1 MFIGAFEYFPRN
13 LVDFE
18 LSMCQVVLIQVA
30 GAGMSTLNGVQES
43 RPAKMSTTS
52 DLRGLGFW
60 RKRFLV

>member
-1 MFIGAFEYFPRN
+1 M
-13 LVDFE
+13 DFE
-18 LSMCQVVLIQVA
+18 LFMCQVGLIQVA

-52 DLRGLGFW
+52 ALSGLGFW